1 MAKRGRP
8 VSGNIA
14 VPSSDSESL
23 RIRPI
28 SNGFI
33 VARSGSRGG
42 KYFDTEEY
50 CAEKPDI
57 TVGASPAAS
66 KAPRRGRSKN
76 L

>member
-1 MAKRGRP
+1 MAKR
-8 VSGNIA
+8 SMSIA
-14 VPSSDSESL
+14 VPTSDSESL

-33 VARSGSRGG
+33 VSRSGSRGG

-57 TVGASPAAS
+57 TVGGKPAAS
-66 KAPRRGRSKN
+66 KPARRGRSKN